1 MDFYGWLGKIFKF
14 EKLGSGKNRTHY
26 CYLKGILFIY
36 FLFFKGLPVVLFSSL
51 SSPSLQPFSS
61 TTGSPHPLPCN
72 DILLVGLRLV
82 EQDLKKKKKD
92 SSGKE
97 MLTCSE
103 ELVKRGKWYNAH
115 ATELYCKWIFL
126 LLKQYL
132 SPPSTP
138 TKLEGNNNSKPH
150 LHKLGPAHISP
161 TVEHQN
167 LLFFLRGARS
177 FAEQGKPVIF

>member
-82 EQDLKKKKKD
+82 EQDFKKKKKD

-115 ATELYCKWIFL
+115 ATELYCK
-126 LLKQYL
+126 
-132 SPPSTP
+132 
-138 TKLEGNNNSKPH
+138 
-150 LHKLGPAHISP
+150 
-161 TVEHQN
+161 
-167 LLFFLRGARS
+167 
-177 FAEQGKPVIF
+177 

>member
-1 MDFYGWLGKIFKF
+1 MDFYGWMGKIFKF

-82 EQDLKKKKKD
+82 EQDEKKKKK
-92 SSGKE
+92 
-97 MLTCSE
+97 
-103 ELVKRGKWYNAH
+103 R
-115 ATELYCKWIFL
+115 
-126 LLKQYL
+126 Q
-132 SPPSTP
+132 
-138 TKLEGNNNSKPH
+138 
-150 LHKLGPAHISP
+150 
-161 TVEHQN
+161 
-167 LLFFLRGARS
+167 
-177 FAEQGKPVIF
+177 